1 MGARDIAIGFDDSE
15 RIRVGSLYW
24 EAFHRKL
31 QPAFA
36 DEETGLRII
45 RASLRAERM
54 FVARVQDVVVGVC
67 GFMDQGIGAT
77 RLSWVALKSAL
88 PLQRAVRAA
97 LATSVLARSEAGDR
111 LVLDGICVDRAHRG
125 GGIGTALL
133 GAAEQHARE
142 RGLRAVRLSV
152 VDSNPRAEALYRRRG
167 FTTVD
172 GGSLG
177 LLGYVY
183 GFDRYT
189 VMEKEVSR

>member
-1 MGARDIAIGFDDSE
+1 MGAPAIAIGFVDSE
-15 RIRVGSLYW
+15 RMRVGSLYG
-24 EAFHRKL
+24 EAFRRKL

-36 DEETGLRII
+36 DEETGLRIV
-45 RASLRAERM
+45 RAALRAERM
-54 FVARVQDVVVGVC
+54 LVARVEDVVVGVC
-67 GFMDQGIGAT
+67 GFLDQGIGAMHLPWAT
-77 RLSWVALKSAL
+77 LKSAL
-88 PLQRAVRAA
+88 PLHQAARAA
-97 LATSVLARSEAGDR
+97 LATSVLARGEARDR

-142 RGLRAVRLSV
+142 RGLHAVQLSV
-152 VDSNPRAEALYRRRG
+152 VDSNPRAEALYRRCG
-167 FTTVD
+167 FTTVG

-183 GFDRYT
+183 GFDRYS